1 MSIISGLT
9 SGLGS
14 LVAGSVGSLF
24 GSSGNPYEGISHN
37 ISKMAEDQGI
47 KSMMQGSNAPPPAK
61 DVKTDISGSSADDLM
76 KQMGAEAFKTGA
88 QSVASKG
95 VGSLL
100 NDTSS
105 PSQLGRDNRATL
117 DASFPELNAWEKA
130 GATATQ
136 AGIQA
141 GNMKQESQLRR
152 EKFNQDYALQQAQL
166 DTQTKIAGLNA
177 AVSRLN
183 NKDSLSP
190 ANKMLQHKLDQIAA
204 QTADTKKQT
213 LLRGK
218 TNTWL
223 GKGATDLQ
231 SWANEFTKNHGN
243 DHGIESQTKNTKP
256 ELRKTNTYLQGL
268 GIPDAK
274 LINLDKIPPI
284 LKIKHKGK
292 TYAED
297 NDKASMFDHVADAI
311 FN

>member
-1 MSIISGLT
+1 MSFTSGLT

-14 LVAGSVGSLF
+14 MVAGSVGSLF
-24 GSSGNPYEGISHN
+24 GASGNPYEGISDN
-37 ISKMAEDQGI
+37 IGKMAEDQGI
-47 KSMMQGSNAPPPAK
+47 KSMMQGSNAPPPASS
-61 DVKTDISGSSADDLM
+61 VPTDISGSSAPDLM

-88 QSVASKG
+88 QSVVSKG
-95 VGSLL
+95 VGSIL
-100 NDTSS
+100 NDTPSA
-105 PSQLGRDNRATL
+105 SQLGRDNRAYL
-117 DASFPELNAWEKA
+117 DNSFPELNAWEKA

-136 AGIQA
+136 AGVQS
-141 GNMKQESQLRR
+141 GNMKQESELRR

-183 NKDSLSP
+183 NKDSMSP
-190 ANKMLQHKLDQIAA
+190 ANKMLQHKIDQVNAS
-204 QTADTKKQT
+204 TADTKKQT
-213 LLRGK
+213 SLRGK

-243 DHGIESQTKNTKP
+243 DHGIQSQTRNTKP
-256 ELRKTNTYLQGL
+256 EQRKTNTYLQGL
-268 GIPDAK
+268 GINPKDTMSPDK
-274 LINLDKIPPI
+274 VPPI

-292 TYAED
+292 TYE
-297 NDKASMFDHVADAI
+297 NENASLLDHVLDAV